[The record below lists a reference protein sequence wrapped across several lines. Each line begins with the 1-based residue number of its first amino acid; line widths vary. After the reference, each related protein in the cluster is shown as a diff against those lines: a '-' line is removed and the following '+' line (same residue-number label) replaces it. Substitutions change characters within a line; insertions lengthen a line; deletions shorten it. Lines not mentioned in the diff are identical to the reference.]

1 VPRKVNRDYIEIFI
15 QAGVLKSPQ
24 TMLSAGAVNEKHA
37 FFMITETPA
46 INPAGNFRGINAKVF
61 QHNQVSP
68 YVRHVSYNNDFK
80 QSNNVFPGQFIL
92 TQRDI

>member
-1 VPRKVNRDYIEIFI
+1 
-15 QAGVLKSPQ
+15 
-24 TMLSAGAVNEKHA
+24 VNEKHA